1 VPTALI
7 FTGMACGAL
16 LAAAGLALW
25 GGFRQIPGLPH
36 AVRAIRWL
44 TGVLLAI
51 GALLAQGDH
60 GLSMPTP
67 RLILMAAL
75 AAPPS
80 PRRRHF
86 RGGVLLIL
94 PALILTG
101 AGLLWRS
108 GSTSVGIETSSLS
121 VAITELAIAVCG
133 GLGARALSQGLGKIV
148 APTPSLEGANLPS
161 AVTHALLTLLVG
173 GTALVN
179 LWQRGSVWGE
189 TVHGRELVG
198 AWLCWSAVWLSPRQ
212 PLWLRTALTA
222 IATLLLVVLAAR
234 W

>member
-1 VPTALI
+1 MPTALI

-60 GLSMPTP
+60 GLLTPTP

-80 PRRRHF
+80 PRLRYF

-94 PALILTG
+94 PALMLTG

-108 GSTSVGIETSSLS
+108 GPTGVGIETSSLP
-121 VAITELAIAVCG
+121 VTMTALAIAVCG

-148 APTPSLEGANLPS
+148 APTPSLEGATLPT
-161 AVTHALLTLLVG
+161 AATHALLTLLVG

-198 AWLCWSAVWLSPRQ
+198 AWLCWSAVWLSPRR

>member
-1 VPTALI
+1 VPTAMI
-7 FTGMACGAL
+7 FAGMACGAL

-25 GGFRQIPGLPH
+25 GGFRQTPGLPH

-44 TGVLLAI
+44 TGALLAI
-51 GALLAQGDH
+51 GALLAQGDYS
-60 GLSMPTP
+60 LPTP
-67 RLILMAAL
+67 TSRLILMAAL

-80 PRRRHF
+80 PRLRYF

-94 PALILTG
+94 PALMLTG

-108 GSTSVGIETSSLS
+108 GPTGVGIETSSLP
-121 VAITELAIAVCG
+121 VTMTALAIAVCG

-148 APTPSLEGANLPS
+148 APTPSLEGATLPT
-161 AVTHALLTLLVG
+161 AATHALLTLLVG

-198 AWLCWSAVWLSPRQ
+198 AWLCWSAVWLSPRR